1 MLAVVVVVLAG
12 AVTLVSVS
20 DANAAADETAHQ
32 CTVALA
38 SSTAAANRAT
48 TSTAKA
54 EKALDAVT
62 STALPGGEGWTST
75 SYADRPGAA
84 AVKAVP
90 AVEASEG
97 VSAAEAIPAQAA
109 RPSGAELISAVTDA
123 RAGLAKIQS
132 GPSTKCTTREEAA
145 RIASTSQKSDA
156 ATKALDKSVTVLLGD
171 FASFQSAERA
181 RVAAEV
187 AAEASR
193 VAAEAAAAEAAR
205 QTAARQAAAAE
216 AARQAAAAEAARQ
229 AAAQKGHHGWCRVDN
244 GHGGFYIARC

>member
-32 CTVALA
+32 CAAALT
-38 SSTAAANRAT
+38 SSTAAANSAT
-48 TSTAKA
+48 TITTKA

-75 SYADRPGAA
+75 NYAERPGAA

-90 AVEASEG
+90 AIEASEG
-97 VSAAEAIPAQAA
+97 VPAADVIPAQAA
-109 RPSGAELISAVTDA
+109 RQSGAELISAVTGA
-123 RAGLAKIQS
+123 RAVLANIQS
-132 GPSTKCTTREEAA
+132 RMPVKCTTREGAA
-145 RIASTSQKSDA
+145 RVASASQKS
-156 ATKALDKSVTVLLGD
+156 ATASKALDKSVTALLGD
-171 FASFQSAERA
+171 FAAFQSAEHA

-193 VAAEAAAAEAAR
+193 VAAEAAAAE
-205 QTAARQAAAAE
+205 AARQAAAAE

-244 GHGGFYIARC
+244 GHGGTYLARC